1 MRHEISLDPAPGSGL
16 FLPPLW
22 AGPASVLDAGERYG
36 RLREATGLA
45 PGAVVAP
52 LWANIALPVLD
63 HEHARLA
70 PINDAFAGHPFLWL
84 PERLLAR
91 YELVDDD
98 GTTTDEGLDTWMC
111 RVLLEALAAGWYDRP
126 SGRWVDVLADA
137 GADAG
142 RVRDW
147 VAGASDPVLDEL
159 EAPLGSDD
167 AWAIAVAQEMV
178 PALREASD
186 ALGAVEI
193 ATALKDAG
201 LEIVQACATSA
212 QCLEVV
218 DGEPRCPA
226 LWAEL
231 AAAPDRDDLLAEGLN
246 HLTHLRDGGQDAIA
260 FLADVLV
267 SPDGLEGVT

>member
-1 MRHEISLDPAPGSGL
+1 M

-22 AGPASVLDAGERYG
+22 AGPASVLDAGERYR

-193 ATALKDAG
+193 ATALEDADP
-201 LEIVQACATSA
+201 EIVRACATSA

-231 AAAPDRDDLLAEGLN
+231 AAAPGRDDLLAEGLN
-246 HLTHLRDGGQDAIA
+246 HLARLRDGGQDAIA

>member
-22 AGPASVLDAGERYG
+22 TGPASVLDAGERYG

-52 LWANIALPVLD
+52 LWANIALPILD

-70 PINDAFAGHPFLWL
+70 PVNDAFAGHPFLWL

-91 YELVDDD
+91 YELVNDD
-98 GTTTDEGLDTWMC
+98 GTTTGEGLDTWMC

-126 SGRWVDVLADA
+126 SGRWVDILADA

-193 ATALKDAG
+193 ATALEDADP
-201 LEIVQACATSA
+201 EIVRACATSA

-231 AAAPDRDDLLAEGLN
+231 AAAPGRDDLLAEGIN
-246 HLTHLRDGGQDAIA
+246 HLTRLRDGGQDAIA

>member
-70 PINDAFAGHPFLWL
+70 PVNDAFAGHPFLWL

-126 SGRWVDVLADA
+126 SGRWVDILADA

-193 ATALKDAG
+193 ATALEDADP
-201 LEIVQACATSA
+201 EIVRACATSA

-231 AAAPDRDDLLAEGLN
+231 AATPGRDDLLAEGLN
-246 HLTHLRDGGQDAIA
+246 HLARLRDGGQDAIA

>member
-22 AGPASVLDAGERYG
+22 AGPASVLDAGERYR

-70 PINDAFAGHPFLWL
+70 PVNDAFAGHPFLWL

-193 ATALKDAG
+193 ATALEDADP
-201 LEIVQACATSA
+201 EIVRACATSA

-231 AAAPDRDDLLAEGLN
+231 AAAPGRDDLLVEGLN
-246 HLTHLRDGGQDAIA
+246 HLARLRDGGQDAIA

>member
-22 AGPASVLDAGERYG
+22 TGPASVLDAGERYG

-52 LWANIALPVLD
+52 LWANIALPILD

-70 PINDAFAGHPFLWL
+70 PVNDAFAGHPFLWL

-91 YELVDDD
+91 YELVNDD
-98 GTTTDEGLDTWMC
+98 GTTTGEGLDTWMC

-126 SGRWVDVLADA
+126 SGRWVDILADA

-147 VAGASDPVLDEL
+147 VVGASDPVLDEL

-193 ATALKDAG
+193 ATALEDADP
-201 LEIVQACATSA
+201 EIVRACATSA

-231 AAAPDRDDLLAEGLN
+231 AAAPGRDDLLAEGIN
-246 HLTHLRDGGQDAIA
+246 HLTRLRDGGQDAIA

>member
-1 MRHEISLDPAPGSGL
+1 MRHEISHDPAPGSGL

-70 PINDAFAGHPFLWL
+70 PVNDAFAGHPFLWL

-98 GTTTDEGLDTWMC
+98 GTTTGEGLDTWMC

-126 SGRWVDVLADA
+126 SGRWVDILADA

-193 ATALKDAG
+193 ATALEDADP
-201 LEIVQACATSA
+201 EIVRACATSA

-231 AAAPDRDDLLAEGLN
+231 AATPGRDDLLAEGLN
-246 HLTHLRDGGQDAIA
+246 HLARLRDGGQDAIA

>member
-70 PINDAFAGHPFLWL
+70 PVNDAFAGHPFLWL

-98 GTTTDEGLDTWMC
+98 GTTTGEGLDTWMC

-126 SGRWVDVLADA
+126 SGRWVDILADA

-193 ATALKDAG
+193 ATALEDADP
-201 LEIVQACATSA
+201 EIVRACATSA

-231 AAAPDRDDLLAEGLN
+231 AAATARDDLLAEGLN
-246 HLTHLRDGGQDAIA
+246 HLARLRDGGQDAIA